1 MAYNSFINKQVGIQ
15 SPTFR
20 FQKDRNNGA
29 VLAGDGLGE
38 FQFYGFD
45 GSGYLLTSAI
55 TSTASGTIA
64 ANRIGSN
71 LEFYTHPDSVT
82 ASTQRMVISNVGEVI
97 INNPDTTIPALQVT
111 NNGTGPNINLR
122 TANATAINSPHIHF
136 TRSRVGTADVNASDD
151 LGRLEF
157 RGFQGGTAIEAAD
170 IRAQAETVNGASV
183 SGSLQFR
190 TRPTTY
196 AAINTRMN
204 ISADGNVTI
213 NGPVSGDALT
223 IAGSNLNFSS
233 VGQRIK
239 GDMDTPTPY
248 INRLCIQ
255 SNGANMDT
263 SPLIIP
269 SGANTIASIVVSNR
283 SDPTNSGFGQ
293 LQIDN
298 ASVKLISG
306 FLGTG
311 TVLPMSIRIGMV
323 DEAIGISTN
332 RNVTISTPVS
342 GTALTIVG
350 GGETITAGDLTL
362 SAGNINLTT
371 TTSGATGVITAGG
384 NRFIHNYGATNTF
397 VGVVSGNFT
406 LTGTNNTGLGT
417 STLSNVTSGT
427 HNTALAPTALTVL
440 TTGSFNTAVGQAY
453 QSLVSGSNNIGIG
466 YGAGLF
472 ITTGSYNIIL
482 GNYNDNG
489 GQNYTL
495 ADSSNICIG
504 NAGVTG
510 QSNAIRIGIS
520 GSGSFQQNKCFIAGI
535 DGVDVGSVAKV
546 VTMASDQLGTAT
558 ITAGAGISVTPG
570 ANTITIAST
579 NGIAWTEVTGTSQ
592 AMAVDSGY
600 IANNAGL
607 VTLTLPATAAV
618 GDRVRIAGKGAGGW
632 KCAQNAGQTINFGNT
647 ATTVGTGGSI
657 DSTNQYD
664 ALELLCITAN
674 TTWVTLSSVG
684 NLNVV

>member
-1 MAYNSFINKQVGIQ
+1 MSYNSFRN
-15 SPTFR
+15 
-20 FQKDRNNGA
+20 DNNGPLQFA
-29 VLAGDGLGE
+29 LIQFRKSNNFASVANLDLLGQILWTGYDAG
-38 FQFYGFD
+38 
-45 GSGYLLTSAI
+45 
-55 TSTASGTIA
+55 TSTYKSASYIYCQAVGAPAGNVPSELQFNTSFGTGTQLA
-64 ANRIGSN
+64 MTIGQN
-71 LEFYTHPDSVT
+71 GQVT
-82 ASTQRMVISNVGEVI
+82 
-97 INNPDTTIPALQVT
+97 INNPATNETTLFVT
-111 NNGTGPNINLR
+111 NNQTSANINLR
-122 TANATAINSPHIHF
+122 TANATATNSPHIHF

-151 LGRLEF
+151 IGRLEF

-213 NGPVSGDALT
+213 
-223 IAGSNLNFSS
+223 
-233 VGQRIK
+233 
-239 GDMDTPTPY
+239 
-248 INRLCIQ
+248 
-255 SNGANMDT
+255 
-263 SPLIIP
+263 
-269 SGANTIASIVVSNR
+269 
-283 SDPTNSGFGQ
+283 
-293 LQIDN
+293 
-298 ASVKLISG
+298 
-306 FLGTG
+306 
-311 TVLPMSIRIGMV
+311 
-323 DEAIGISTN
+323 
-332 RNVTISTPVS
+332 STPVS

-350 GGETITAGDLTL
+350 GGETITAGNLTL

-384 NRFIHNYGATNTF
+384 NRFIHNYGTTNTF

-472 ITTGSYNIIL
+472 ITTGSHNIIL
-482 GNYNDNG
+482 GNYNNNG

-504 NAGVTG
+504 NAGVNG

-546 VTMASDQLGTAT
+546 ITMASDQLGTAT

-607 VTLTLPATAAV
+607 VTLTLPATAVV

-632 KCAQNAGQTINFGNT
+632 RCGQNAGQTINFGNT
-647 ATTVGTGGSI
+647 STTAGVGGYI

>member
-1 MAYNSFINKQVGIQ
+1 MSYNSFRN
-15 SPTFR
+15 
-20 FQKDRNNGA
+20 DNNGPLQFA
-29 VLAGDGLGE
+29 LIQFRKSNNFASVANLDLLGQILWTGYDAG
-38 FQFYGFD
+38 
-45 GSGYLLTSAI
+45 
-55 TSTASGTIA
+55 TSTYKSASYIYCQAVGAPAGNVPSELQFNTSFGTGTQLA
-64 ANRIGSN
+64 MTIGQN
-71 LEFYTHPDSVT
+71 GQVT
-82 ASTQRMVISNVGEVI
+82 
-97 INNPDTTIPALQVT
+97 INNPATNETTLFVT
-111 NNGTGPNINLR
+111 NNQTSANINLR
-122 TANATAINSPHIHF
+122 TANATATNSPHIHF

-170 IRAQAETVNGASV
+170 IRAQAQTVNGASV

-213 NGPVSGDALT
+213 NA
-223 IAGSNLNFSS
+223 
-233 VGQRIK
+233 
-239 GDMDTPTPY
+239 
-248 INRLCIQ
+248 
-255 SNGANMDT
+255 
-263 SPLIIP
+263 
-269 SGANTIASIVVSNR
+269 
-283 SDPTNSGFGQ
+283 
-293 LQIDN
+293 
-298 ASVKLISG
+298 
-306 FLGTG
+306 
-311 TVLPMSIRIGMV
+311 
-323 DEAIGISTN
+323 
-332 RNVTISTPVS
+332 PVS

-384 NRFIHNYGATNTF
+384 NRFIHNYGTTNTF

-482 GNYNDNG
+482 GNYNNNG

-504 NAGVTG
+504 NAGVNG

-546 VTMASDQLGTAT
+546 ITMASDQLGTAT

-607 VTLTLPATAAV
+607 VTLTLPATAVV

-632 KCAQNAGQTINFGNT
+632 RCGQNAGQTINFGNT
-647 ATTVGTGGSI
+647 STTAGVGGYI

>member
-1 MAYNSFINKQVGIQ
+1 MSYNSFRN
-15 SPTFR
+15 
-20 FQKDRNNGA
+20 DNNGPLQFA
-29 VLAGDGLGE
+29 LIQFRKSNNFASVANLDLLGQILWTGYDAG
-38 FQFYGFD
+38 
-45 GSGYLLTSAI
+45 
-55 TSTASGTIA
+55 TSTYKSASYIYCQAVGAPAGNVPSELQFNTSFGTGTQLA
-64 ANRIGSN
+64 MTIGQN
-71 LEFYTHPDSVT
+71 GQVT
-82 ASTQRMVISNVGEVI
+82 
-97 INNPDTTIPALQVT
+97 INNPATNETTLFVT
-111 NNGTGPNINLR
+111 NNQTSANINLR
-122 TANATAINSPHIHF
+122 TANATATNSPHIHF

-170 IRAQAETVNGASV
+170 IRAQAQTVNGASV

-213 NGPVSGDALT
+213 NA
-223 IAGSNLNFSS
+223 
-233 VGQRIK
+233 
-239 GDMDTPTPY
+239 
-248 INRLCIQ
+248 
-255 SNGANMDT
+255 
-263 SPLIIP
+263 
-269 SGANTIASIVVSNR
+269 
-283 SDPTNSGFGQ
+283 
-293 LQIDN
+293 
-298 ASVKLISG
+298 
-306 FLGTG
+306 
-311 TVLPMSIRIGMV
+311 
-323 DEAIGISTN
+323 
-332 RNVTISTPVS
+332 PVS

-384 NRFIHNYGATNTF
+384 NRFIHNYGTTNTF

-472 ITTGSYNIIL
+472 ITTGSHNIIL
-482 GNYNDNG
+482 GNYNNNG

-504 NAGVTG
+504 NAGVNG

-546 VTMASDQLGTAT
+546 ITMASDQLGTAT

-607 VTLTLPATAAV
+607 VTLTLPATAVV

-632 KCAQNAGQTINFGNT
+632 RCGQNAGQTINFGNT
-647 ATTVGTGGSI
+647 STTAGVGGYI